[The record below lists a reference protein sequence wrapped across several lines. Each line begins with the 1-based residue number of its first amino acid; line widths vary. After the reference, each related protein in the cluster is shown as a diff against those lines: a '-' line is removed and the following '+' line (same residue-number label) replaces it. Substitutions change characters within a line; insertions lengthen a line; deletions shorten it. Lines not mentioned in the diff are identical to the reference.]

1 MTVAVAS
8 LTTST
13 AIAGKPLVQNFNVLL
28 FMLSFELDVEDA
40 SYLRHLIIKLFGLHE
55 GCVWL

>member
-8 LTTST
+8 LTAST
-13 AIAGKPLVQNFNVLL
+13 ALGGQPLVQNFNVLL

-55 GCVWL
+55 GCIWL